1 MERGGTALLRAAGS
15 DGERGV
21 VGREVP
27 SVDRVPV
34 MEGPDTDPLR
44 TLRRSESKKEKS
56 RPFSRSSCIKQISVM
71 RGEETGITPST
82 DLFILCFC
90 DVIAI
95 ADYSRIICTV
105 QLFSIHLAVVLHL
118 FPTPLDK
125 VCK

>member
-15 DGERGV
+15 NGECGV

-56 RPFSRSSCIKQISVM
+56 RPFSRSSCMKQALVM
-71 RGEETGITPST
+71 ERRENWNQIE
-82 DLFILCFC
+82 
-90 DVIAI
+90 
-95 ADYSRIICTV
+95 Y
-105 QLFSIHLAVVLHL
+105 
-118 FPTPLDK
+118 
-125 VCK
+125 